1 MTRSAWVVG
10 SHGGIGGACAAA
22 LEADGMSVH
31 GSDAPEEDL
40 TQPGVADA
48 VATELARRGTIDAG
62 VFAVG
67 MSGRR
72 FGDGPIRSC
81 TDEGWHEVM
90 RVNLTSAFAF
100 LRACLTHCAD
110 GASVVLIGSALA
122 GRLDADFLTAA
133 YRASKAAMVAL
144 AEMAAFE
151 GAPNRIRVNVVS
163 PGLVD
168 TPMSERARYSAA
180 IQSRYRALMPLT
192 QSPASAADV
201 AAAVRWLVS
210 DQSAN
215 TTGTVL
221 PVDGGWN
228 LH

>member
-1 MTRSAWVVG
+1 MTSSAWVVG
-10 SHGGIGGACAAA
+10 SRGGIGSACATA
-22 LEADGMSVH
+22 LEADGLSVH
-31 GSDAPEEDL
+31 RSDMPDEDL
-40 TQPGVADA
+40 TRPGVADDIA
-48 VATELARRGTIDAG
+48 GRLARRGAIDAA
-62 VFAVG
+62 VFAIG

-81 TDEGWHEVM
+81 TDEGWQEVM

-100 LRACLTHCAD
+100 LRACLNNCAD

-122 GRLDADFLTAA
+122 SRLDADFLTAA
-133 YRASKAAMVAL
+133 YRASKAALVAL

-151 GAPNRIRVNVVS
+151 GASQRIRVNVVS

-168 TPMSERARYSAA
+168 TPMSERARDSAA
-180 IQSRYRALMPLT
+180 IQSRYAALMPLT
-192 QSPASAADV
+192 RRPANATDV
-201 AAAVRWLVS
+201 AAAVSWLIS
-210 DQSAN
+210 DHSAN
-215 TTGTVL
+215 TTGAVV

>member
-1 MTRSAWVVG
+1 MTSSAWVVG
-10 SHGGIGGACAAA
+10 SRGGIGSACAAG

-31 GSDAPEEDL
+31 RSDTPDEDV
-40 TQPGVADA
+40 TRPGVAAA
-48 VATELARRGTIDAG
+48 VAGRMARHGSIGAA
-62 VFAVG
+62 VFAIG

-100 LRACLTHCAD
+100 LRACLNYCAD

-122 GRLDADFLTAA
+122 SRLDADFLTAA
-133 YRASKAAMVAL
+133 YRASKAALVAL

-151 GAPNRIRVNVVS
+151 GAAHRIRVNVVS

-168 TPMSERARYSAA
+168 TPMSERARDSAA
-180 IQSRYRALMPLT
+180 IQSRYPALMPLT
-192 QSPASAADV
+192 QRPASAADV

-215 TTGTVL
+215 TTGAVV